1 MTNPQMPIK
10 AIPSSQ
16 ASQEIY
22 HPETFI
28 LFYIKG
34 PSHQVM
40 SKHFVFAGSVRD
52 AIERGKRHCEQM
64 SYRFIRVQPFFSNLE
79 DDERRNAQQS

>member
-1 MTNPQMPIK
+1 MTNTQSMPVK
-10 AIPSSQ
+10 AIPTSETSS
-16 ASQEIY
+16 
-22 HPETFI
+22 PETFI

-40 SKHFVFAGSVRD
+40 SKHFVFAGLIRD
-52 AIERGKRHCEQM
+52 AIERGRRHCEQM

-79 DDERRNAQQS
+79 EDERRNAQQS